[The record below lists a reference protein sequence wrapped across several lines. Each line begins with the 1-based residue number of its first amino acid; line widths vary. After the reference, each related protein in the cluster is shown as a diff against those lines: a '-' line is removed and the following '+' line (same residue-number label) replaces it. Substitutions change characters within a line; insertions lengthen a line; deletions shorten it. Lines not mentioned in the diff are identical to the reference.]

1 MKKLMFTFIAI
12 VGFSF
17 TSSAQCDEQSFLVNT
32 ACNSSCVFV
41 QMQFTGVLSVDTALL
56 TSSNGTMRRKPTIAE
71 LLNYIAEDAC

>member
-1 MKKLMFTFIAI
+1 MAI

-17 TSSAQCDEQSFLVNT
+17 TTSAQCDEQSVLVNT
-32 ACNSSCVFV
+32 ACGSSCVFV
-41 QMQFTGVLSVDTALL
+41 QMQFTGVLSVDNALL